1 MVVRLK
7 GRQNLY
13 FQFSRKE
20 GLPEFTLQD
29 VSKHDSESKRVW
41 VTYKHGVYDITDFIP
56 KHPGAD
62 KIMMAAGGAVEPFW
76 NVYAVHK
83 VYNLIPYCLY
93 IVIVCTSLLFV
104 HRYCL
109 YILIVTF

>member
-1 MVVRLK
+1 M
-7 GRQNLY
+7 
-13 FQFSRKE
+13 
-20 GLPEFTLQD
+20 QD

-109 YILIVTF
+109 YILIVTFKA